1 MERSSGNSKDTNIS
15 DPLLFHVCFPFE
27 FKKSLSLSVSSHA
40 RVNIGSRSGFSTF
53 PFDPVANHRTK
64 SRSRIRGYPRFP
76 RTRETGLGASV
87 ASTESEPHQ
96 RHSVSPL
103 LGARRF
109 ARWRASMVGWKPLLR
124 QGDAHTVSPNVRS
137 HLHLS
142 TRPSKSLQVPPA
154 IRSSASKPG
163 TPRNRLHSAALPANQ
178 IAHSLEIFLAP
189 VFLRS
194 SLGSLVLTCVVT
206 RR

>member
-194 SLGSLVLTCVVT
+194 SLGSLVLLRPT

>member
-1 MERSSGNSKDTNIS
+1 MAIRKTRTFLCYSTFV
-15 DPLLFHVCFPFE
+15 FH
-27 FKKSLSLSVSSHA
+27 SNLRNLSLSVCLVSRA
-40 RVNIGSRSGFSTF
+40 RKHRIEKRLSTF

-96 RHSVSPL
+96 RHRVSPL

>member
-1 MERSSGNSKDTNIS
+1 M
-15 DPLLFHVCFPFE
+15 
-27 FKKSLSLSVSSHA
+27 A
-40 RVNIGSRSGFSTF
+40 
-53 PFDPVANHRTK
+53 
-64 SRSRIRGYPRFP
+64 
-76 RTRETGLGASV
+76 TRRA
-87 ASTESEPHQ
+87 PHQ
-96 RHSVSPL
+96 RVSPL

-154 IRSSASKPG
+154 FRSSASKPG

-178 IAHSLEIFLAP
+178 IAHSRDPRARLSPILSDHP
-189 VFLRS
+189 RRPPTLRS
-194 SLGSLVLTCVVT
+194 PLSHRCAIGEICSEGRRIGRCIVVGRRKARKREKQRSEGIERKEDRVEEGLVGWRVKVERC
-206 RR
+206 